1 MQLNAFKCNV
11 ICIAWA
17 RNPIACFYSLCG
29 QVLQE
34 VDTGK
39 YLSAE
44 LNWSPR
50 FSGVSSKTNSTLSFL
65 CRYLRKCPQPLRR
78 QQLYIS
84 CDPLSSM
91 LPQSK
96 ILILPQ
102 TSPLR
107 RSSIMI
113 VKGDYNT
120 TTSITTR
127 LTRLC
132 WQQLEDHRRDFRVA
146 LMYKVVHGLV
156 AVPVDS
162 LNLIPKDS
170 RTRSNH

>member
-44 LNWSPR
+44 LNWSPH

-113 VKGDYNT
+113 VKGDYRNWPRYGLRW
-120 TTSITTR
+120 SGWYCHQAQHELCR
-127 LTRLC
+127 LRPRRPAQRVLC
-132 WQQLEDHRRDFRVA
+132 
-146 LMYKVVHGLV
+146 LM
-156 AVPVDS
+156 AVPPTTAQTV
-162 LNLIPKDS
+162 
-170 RTRSNH
+170 